1 MTTKQL
7 IRMKCTA
14 EEFGEIT
21 VFTNY
26 LIENEIK
33 LIQAKHLI
41 KSKNYDLDE
50 PESYNIQRVIWE
62 FSTDKTLKEVR
73 RIMKEYYQKDGTYP
87 RRMMHQTLNYRDDHS
102 SGDESM

>member
-1 MTTKQL
+1 MSNTPL

-14 EEFGEIT
+14 EDFGEIPI
-21 VFTNY
+21 FLSY
-26 LIENEIK
+26 LNENEIQLFLTK
-33 LIQAKHLI
+33 YLI

-50 PESYNIQRVIWE
+50 PESYNILRVIWE
-62 FSTDKTLKEVR
+62 FSTDKTLKEMR

>member
-1 MTTKQL
+1 MATKQL

-14 EEFGEIT
+14 EDFGEIPI
-21 VFTNY
+21 FLNY
-26 LIENEIK
+26 LNENEIE
-33 LIQAKHLI
+33 LILTKHFI

-50 PESYNIQRVIWE
+50 PESRYIERVIWE
-62 FSTDKTLKEVR
+62 FSTNKTLKEVR